1 MLRIQ
6 GLSCAKEEKRL
17 RGLKVM
23 IRIGGGRG
31 GRGSVLNTNAHPVPP
46 RPIRSG
52 PLSSVFL
59 IRPPLKAHIIHEY

>member
-23 IRIGGGRG
+23 IRVV
-31 GRGSVLNTNAHPVPP
+31 GS
-46 RPIRSG
+46 
-52 PLSSVFL
+52 
-59 IRPPLKAHIIHEY
+59 EEEED

>member
-23 IRIGGGRG
+23 IRVMT
-31 GRGSVLNTNAHPVPP
+31 GSEEEEDEA
-46 RPIRSG
+46 
-52 PLSSVFL
+52 
-59 IRPPLKAHIIHEY
+59 Y